1 MPARIDTAMNPKNSK
16 YSTVFTA
23 FHLDEPSASLK
34 KKKTIATISV
44 TNDSTKIS
52 LIMRFPYFVCDMLFC
67 FRQCGTHDIQ
77 VDLFP

>member
-23 FHLDEPSASLK
+23 FHFADASDSLK
-34 KKKTIATISV
+34 KKNTPATISV

-52 LIMRFPYFVCDMLFC
+52 LIIVLP
-67 FRQCGTHDIQ
+67 
-77 VDLFP
+77 